1 MCLFPISLAYA
12 KARYDIASSQ
22 LASQGLPVTE
32 SSEGHYPVQL
42 YTIFHLID
50 PCVCVLSMIHHRT

>member
-1 MCLFPISLAYA
+1 MCLFSISLAHA

-32 SSEGHYPVQL
+32 SSEGRYPVQV

-50 PCVCVLSMIHHRT
+50 PSVCVFVIHHRT